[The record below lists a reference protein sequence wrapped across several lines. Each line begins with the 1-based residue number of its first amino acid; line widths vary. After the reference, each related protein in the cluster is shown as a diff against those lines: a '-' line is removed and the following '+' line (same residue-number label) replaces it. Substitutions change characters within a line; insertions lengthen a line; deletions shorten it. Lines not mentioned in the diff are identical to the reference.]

1 MGVMWTLGLNA
12 DAVRAATSRIILGH
26 TANTLKTRTAYQG
39 LALLHVLLS
48 EQKLAIQ
55 VGEVDCV
62 EIEKGD
68 MTEPGK
74 HDVLDWRKNG
84 ERRVPRKWKK
94 HTELAAD
101 TASTHHE
108 YFDVG

>member
-1 MGVMWTLGLNA
+1 M
-12 DAVRAATSRIILGH
+12 
-26 TANTLKTRTAYQG
+26 
-39 LALLHVLLS
+39 LHVLLS
-48 EQKLAIQ
+48 EQKLAVQ

-84 ERRVPRKWKK
+84 EQRVPKKWKK

-101 TASTHHE
+101 TASTDHE
-108 YFDVG
+108 YFDVGQSVVQLGSKNGSSMSVPGI